1 MGKNKIILLVIF
13 LSFLSAQFFSQT
25 ANSKMSDQEELE
37 LILKKSAEY
46 CERLDNV
53 SLYFVCKETITEEIR
68 SRLGR
73 LPGAAKNTYVY
84 DYQLVRQ
91 GDAIDEKRILLKVN
105 NRKKNIID
113 AQLKTKRFHHKYIV
127 FGPIGLLGQKQ
138 QKILEYKILKEEFH
152 EKEKIVILEASPK
165 FPDDFN
171 NLYGKI
177 WIRRKDFAILKIEWE
192 QVSLKNFEGVEKIAK
207 RLKAKP
213 KITFVSEYAFEK
225 NGVRFPSKYS
235 VEENYILRNGYRY
248 SMSKTTVVYDNY
260 KFFIVDT
267 KVKYGSL

>member
-1 MGKNKIILLVIF
+1 MLISVFIFVLLSI
-13 LSFLSAQFFSQT
+13 QIFSQT
-25 ANSKMSDQEELE
+25 DNPKMVNQEELE
-37 LILKKSAEY
+37 LILKKCEEY
-46 CERLDNV
+46 CERLKNV
-53 SLYFVCKETITEEIR
+53 SLFFVCKETITEEIR

-73 LPGAAKNTYVY
+73 LPGANKNRYVY

-91 GDAIDEKRILLKVN
+91 GDAIDEQRILIEQNGWK
-105 NRKKNIID
+105 RKKKD

-138 QKILEYKILKEEFH
+138 QEIIEYKILKEEFH

-177 WIRRKDFAILKIEWE
+177 WIRRSDFNILKIEWE
-192 QVSLKNFEGVEKIAK
+192 QVSLENFEGVEKIAK

-235 VEENYILRNGYRY
+235 VEENYILENGSRY
-248 SMSKTTVVYDNY
+248 GMSKTIVIYDNY
-260 KFFIVDT
+260 KFFIVET
-267 KVKYGSL
+267 EIKYNP